1 MQTIANHS
9 QTFRATY
16 GPSKPVDITVIKK
29 KIQEQ
34 LDLYD
39 KVNAKSG
46 AENRAAV
53 ATIPLGVHSTFQSFD
68 PWPISMTSAK
78 GAWVTNVDGRKMLDL
93 SMGFGA
99 MLVGHLNPDVTE
111 ELKKIL
117 DVGTLFTSPSPI
129 SRDAAEI
136 LCRRFGID
144 QIRFTNSGTESTLYA
159 IRTAAAYTKKD
170 GIAKIEGGYHG
181 SGGPLMVSTKPP
193 LDKIGSPEDPTPYV
207 PPTAVA
213 GEVHVVPYNN
223 ADSLERLFKK
233 HASTIACL
241 IMEPVMENI
250 GIVVPDEGYLE
261 RVRELCDQYG
271 VLLVFD
277 EVKTGLTA
285 GPQGAAQRLGVIP
298 DLICLAK
305 SIGGGVPLAAF
316 GGKNEY
322 MAAVSDGRMNHLGT
336 FNGHLLGMAAVK
348 VIDRIATPMKLAE
361 CESYNLQALNRIG
374 EIISEYELPAHSVGF
389 GVKGC
394 TTWSEKPVRNYRD
407 YKATDFDI
415 AELSFLWSINHDIMT
430 PPGLDEQWLISFA
443 HGQAEIDFQ
452 VEDFRNFAKYL
463 RS

>member
-1 MQTIANHS
+1 MTVNSNHK

-16 GPSKPVDITVIKK
+16 GPSKSIDKESIKK
-29 KIQEQ
+29 KIAEQ
-34 LDLYD
+34 LELYD

-46 AENRAAV
+46 IENKNALQ
-53 ATIPLGVHSTFQSFD
+53 TIPLGVHSSFQSFD

-99 MLVGHLNPDVTE
+99 MLVGHLNPDVTA
-111 ELKKIL
+111 ELKDTL
-117 DVGTLFTSPSPI
+117 EVGTLFTSPSPI

-136 LCRRFGID
+136 LCKRFGID

-159 IRTAAAYTKKD
+159 IRTAAACTGKD
-170 GIAKIEGGYHG
+170 GIVKIEGGYHG
-181 SGGPLMVSTKPP
+181 SSGQVMVSTKPP
-193 LDKIGSPEDPTPYV
+193 LDQIGPADDPIPYV
-207 PPTAVA
+207 PSTAIA
-213 GEVHVVPYNN
+213 GEVYVAPYNN
-223 ADSLERLFKK
+223 AESLERIFKK
-233 HASTIACL
+233 HATTISCL

-250 GIVVPDEGYLE
+250 GIVVPDENYLE
-261 RVRELCDQYG
+261 RVRQLCDEYG
-271 VLLVFD
+271 ILLIFD

-316 GGKNEY
+316 GGKSEY
-322 MAAVSDGRMNHLGT
+322 MTSVSDGRMSHLGT

-348 VIDRIATPMKLAE
+348 VIDRIATPEKLAE
-361 CESYNLQALNRIG
+361 CEELNLQALKRIG
-374 EIISEYELPAHSVGF
+374 EIIGEFELPAHSVGF

-394 TTWSEKPVRNYRD
+394 TTWSETPVRNYRD

-452 VEDFRNFAKYL
+452 VEDFRNFARYL